1 VSIVNYYAYVMHFVH
16 LLYFVWDEKED
27 DDIEKLLMKKL
38 DPSNLSDI
46 KDKMELKVSKVS
58 SRFSSSPDK
67 N

>member
-1 VSIVNYYAYVMHFVH
+1 MHFVH